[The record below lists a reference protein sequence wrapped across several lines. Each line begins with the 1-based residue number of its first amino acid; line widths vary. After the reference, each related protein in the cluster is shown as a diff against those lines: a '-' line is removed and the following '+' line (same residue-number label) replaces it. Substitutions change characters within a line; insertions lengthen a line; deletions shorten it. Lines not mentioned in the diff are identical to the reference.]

1 MTLENEGA
9 IPIYER
15 RADMNKKAMDSLS
28 YGLYVLTAR
37 ENERDNGCIINTAFQ
52 VTSRPNR
59 IAFAVNQSNLT
70 HDMLLRTGR
79 CNLSVLSTDADF
91 SIFER
96 FGFKTGKDDD
106 KFRDFSDFERS
117 GNGLIYITKG
127 TKAYLCCEAE
137 SMVALETHTLFVV
150 KVKDMDVLSDAPS
163 LTYDY
168 YHERIKP
175 KDFGRNPDEV
185 SEKIFR
191 CDKCG
196 YEFVG
201 EGLPEDFVCPICGM
215 DAPHFKEVE
224 SLI

>member
-1 MTLENEGA
+1 
-9 IPIYER
+9 
-15 RADMNKKAMDSLS
+15 
-28 YGLYVLTAR
+28 
-37 ENERDNGCIINTAFQ
+37 
-52 VTSRPNR
+52 
-59 IAFAVNQSNLT
+59 
-70 HDMLLRTGR
+70 
-79 CNLSVLSTDADF
+79 
-91 SIFER
+91 
-96 FGFKTGKDDD
+96 
-106 KFRDFSDFERS
+106 
-117 GNGLIYITKG
+117 
-127 TKAYLCCEAE
+127 
-137 SMVALETHTLFVV
+137 MVALETHTLFVV